1 MTKTKIE
8 RIRQELLEQYG
19 DIVIMRLYSRKD
31 NALLKEVMLTE
42 ITLRNTADVK
52 DLLKLIKE
60 KKPRSLV
67 V

>member
-1 MTKTKIE
+1 MTKSKIE

-31 NALLKEVMLTE
+31 KSLLKEVMLTE

>member
-1 MTKTKIE
+1 MTKSKIE
-8 RIRQELLEQYG
+8 QTRRALLEQYG

-31 NALLKEVMLTE
+31 KSLLKEVMLTE

>member
-1 MTKTKIE
+1 MTKSKIE

-31 NALLKEVMLTE
+31 KSLLKEVMLTE

-60 KKPRSLV
+60 RKPRSLV

>member
-8 RIRQELLEQYG
+8 RIRQELMDRHG

-31 NALLKEVMLTE
+31 RSLLKEVMLSE

-52 DLLKLIKE
+52 DLQKLIKE
-60 KKPRSLV
+60 RKPRSIV